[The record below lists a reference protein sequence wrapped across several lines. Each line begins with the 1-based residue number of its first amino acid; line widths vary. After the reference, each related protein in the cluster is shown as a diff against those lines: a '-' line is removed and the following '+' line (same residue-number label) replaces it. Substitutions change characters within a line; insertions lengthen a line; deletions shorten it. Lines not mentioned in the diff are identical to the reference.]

1 MKKEDEK
8 TAIHALLSGGTVA
21 YHPTFA
27 KALGSIQA
35 GLFLSQAYFWQCKAN
50 YAKIKMYEGKRF
62 FERTSG
68 EIYEET
74 GLSIE
79 QQGGAK
85 SKLKELGILEEKRFG
100 LPAKPYLHID
110 LDALVTVLYR
120 YNETG
125 KQVTVKYRNKGRYS
139 TRTSDGKFRKQL
151 PVNYRDNIETLE
163 TPESERETAHAFSVE
178 LQPLEDERKNTPHI
192 APPPPKK
199 ESAPTVDDLE
209 APILEWAHSEQGKPN
224 IYKWYSDAGRTCTRN
239 DVESLITTFCAT
251 YSTIG
256 DAGKRLQ
263 FMADPLGYFKLR
275 FKVFLKDQ
283 PRFERPQAQ
292 RHEIGQSS
300 TSSTLPKNLPVFR

>member
-1 MKKEDEK
+1 MLGYATPFFNDQNTFEMLNIDDRLIKEVAPK
-8 TAIHALLSGGTVA
+8 IKPNALAVLLAIAIHLNKRNGTCF
-21 YHPTFA
+21 P
-27 KALGSIQA
+27 
-35 GLFLSQAYFWQCKAN
+35 
-50 YAKIKMYEGKRF
+50 
-62 FERTSG
+62 
-68 EIYEET
+68 
-74 GLSIE
+74 SIE
-79 QQGGAK
+79 RLMKLTGMGRDAVYNALNVLK
-85 SKLKELGILEEKRFG
+85 SEGLLTVTQTIDKEKKTFG
-100 LPAKPYLHID
+100 RRLFK
-110 LDALVTVLYR
+110 V
-120 YNETG
+120 
-125 KQVTVKYRNKGRYS
+125 S
-139 TRTSDGKFRKQL
+139 TRFISIFIAAEDAEPLPENPYTAFPYTADPDTANQEAYLINELEQL
-151 PVNYRDNIETLE
+151 NKVELINEG
-163 TPESERETAHAFSVE
+163 ERGENAHAFSVE

-224 IYKWYSDAGRTCTRN
+224 IYKWYSDVGRTCTRN

>member
-1 MKKEDEK
+1 MLNIDDRLIKEVAPK
-8 TAIHALLSGGTVA
+8 IKPNALAVLLAIAIHLNKRNGTCF
-21 YHPTFA
+21 P
-27 KALGSIQA
+27 
-35 GLFLSQAYFWQCKAN
+35 
-50 YAKIKMYEGKRF
+50 
-62 FERTSG
+62 
-68 EIYEET
+68 
-74 GLSIE
+74 SIE
-79 QQGGAK
+79 RLMKLTGMGRDAVYNALNVLK
-85 SKLKELGILEEKRFG
+85 SEGLLTVTQTIDKEKKTFG
-100 LPAKPYLHID
+100 RRLFK
-110 LDALVTVLYR
+110 V
-120 YNETG
+120 
-125 KQVTVKYRNKGRYS
+125 S
-139 TRTSDGKFRKQL
+139 TRFISIFITAEDAEPLPENPYTAFPYTADPDTANQEAYLINELEQL
-151 PVNYRDNIETLE
+151 NKVELINEG
-163 TPESERETAHAFSVE
+163 ERGENAPAFSVE

-224 IYKWYSDAGRTCTRN
+224 IYKWYSDVGRTCTRN

>member
-1 MKKEDEK
+1 MLGYATPFFNDQNTFEMLNIDDRLIKEVAPK
-8 TAIHALLSGGTVA
+8 IKPNALAVLLAIAIHLNKRNGTCF
-21 YHPTFA
+21 P
-27 KALGSIQA
+27 
-35 GLFLSQAYFWQCKAN
+35 
-50 YAKIKMYEGKRF
+50 
-62 FERTSG
+62 
-68 EIYEET
+68 
-74 GLSIE
+74 SIE
-79 QQGGAK
+79 RLMKLTGMGRDAVYNALNVLK
-85 SKLKELGILEEKRFG
+85 SEGLLTVTQTIDKEKKTFG
-100 LPAKPYLHID
+100 RRLFK
-110 LDALVTVLYR
+110 V
-120 YNETG
+120 
-125 KQVTVKYRNKGRYS
+125 S
-139 TRTSDGKFRKQL
+139 TRFISIFITAEDAEPLPENPYTAFPYTADPDTANQEAYLINELEQL
-151 PVNYRDNIETLE
+151 NKVELINEG
-163 TPESERETAHAFSVE
+163 ERGENAPAFSVE

-224 IYKWYSDAGRTCTRN
+224 IYKWYSDVGRTCTRN

>member
-1 MKKEDEK
+1 VKKQITTINERVRAFLGITRDEYALCSYIQFRSADPRGRKDGWCDDKKEDLAQFVGITRPGLYKMIDRLSYENLLEVDAISGYIRTTAKWVDADGECKQSLQSGVNKVYKECKQSLQSSVNKVTRIYKVEEDIKKEK
-8 TAIHALLSGGTVA
+8 S
-21 YHPTFA
+21 
-27 KALGSIQA
+27 
-35 GLFLSQAYFWQCKAN
+35 
-50 YAKIKMYEGKRF
+50 
-62 FERTSG
+62 
-68 EIYEET
+68 EEN
-74 GLSIE
+74 
-79 QQGGAK
+79 A
-85 SKLKELGILEEKRFG
+85 
-100 LPAKPYLHID
+100 PD
-110 LDALVTVLYR
+110 
-120 YNETG
+120 
-125 KQVTVKYRNKGRYS
+125 
-139 TRTSDGKFRKQL
+139 
-151 PVNYRDNIETLE
+151 
-163 TPESERETAHAFSVE
+163 FSVE

-256 DAGKRLQ
+256 DAGKRMQ

-300 TSSTLPKNLPVFR
+300 TSSTLPKNIPVFR

>member
-1 MKKEDEK
+1 MGIKGYATPFFNDQNTFEMLNIDDRLIKEVAPK
-8 TAIHALLSGGTVA
+8 IKPNALAVLLAIAIHLNKRNGTCF
-21 YHPTFA
+21 P
-27 KALGSIQA
+27 
-35 GLFLSQAYFWQCKAN
+35 
-50 YAKIKMYEGKRF
+50 
-62 FERTSG
+62 
-68 EIYEET
+68 
-74 GLSIE
+74 SIE
-79 QQGGAK
+79 RLMKLTGMGRDAIYNALNVLK
-85 SKLKELGILEEKRFG
+85 SEGLLTVTQTIDKEKKTFG
-100 LPAKPYLHID
+100 RRLFK
-110 LDALVTVLYR
+110 V
-120 YNETG
+120 
-125 KQVTVKYRNKGRYS
+125 S
-139 TRTSDGKFRKQL
+139 TRFISIFITAEDAEPLPENPYTAFPYTADPDTANQEAYLINEGEQL
-151 PVNYRDNIETLE
+151 NEVEQLNEG
-163 TPESERETAHAFSVE
+163 ERGENAHAFSVE

-192 APPPPKK
+192 SPPPPKK

-283 PRFERPQAQ
+283 ARFERPQAQ